1 MVLSDMA
8 VRRAKATGKAYDLY
22 DTLGLYLAVTA
33 NGGKSWHFRYYWLN
47 KRKRMSFGT
56 YPEVSLLEAR
66 ALRDAARA
74 LVAKGINP
82 RVHRKQKRAAA
93 KLAGE
98 HTFEAVYK
106 QWFAH
111 RELSLKKGR
120 QCTSSTL
127 PRIFDK
133 DVLPLLGKR
142 SIYEIKRPDLL
153 EVIARIER
161 RKALSVAEK
170 VRTWFNQMFRYA
182 LVVVPDLEYNP
193 ASDLDVVAV
202 PLPPVNHNPF
212 LRMPDLPKLL
222 QRLRKYRGRL
232 QTQLGLRFLLL
243 TGVRTGELRLATP
256 DQFHL
261 DQGLWIIPPEIVK
274 QLQTDMR
281 RKRQKPQDIPP
292 YIVPLSAQAIEIVR
306 HLLDHFKP
314 AQRYLFRH
322 DYDLKRRM
330 SENTLNTALKRM
342 GYRDL
347 QTGHGLRAVMST
359 ALNEIGY
366 PLKWVDA
373 QLSHVDPN
381 KTSAT
386 YNHAEYVE
394 QRRRMMQDWADRLDL
409 FEQNMVEAAS
419 MPLTIH
425 VEGVSAVTNEQANG
439 TEPPKTTAASPIL
452 LVTKPGD
459 AVPLVTTAAHR
470 LSAVTLPQPA
480 AQPLSDVQRERM
492 ELIDV
497 FESPH
502 NLPVAAYAKLAG
514 KSRRWIS
521 YEVRAGNLLALNV
534 GNRGQRVP
542 DWHLDPHK
550 HALIQAVLKL
560 NRDADPWKIYHAL
573 LKPRGALGR
582 RSAIEAV
589 TADNLDKAIMVVS
602 TDVKEGEWF
611 PLQVA

>member
-1 MVLSDMA
+1 
-8 VRRAKATGKAYDLY
+8 
-22 DTLGLYLAVTA
+22 
-33 NGGKSWHFRYYWLN
+33 
-47 KRKRMSFGT
+47 
-56 YPEVSLLEAR
+56 
-66 ALRDAARA
+66 
-74 LVAKGINP
+74 
-82 RVHRKQKRAAA
+82 
-93 KLAGE
+93 
-98 HTFEAVYK
+98 
-106 QWFAH
+106 
-111 RELSLKKGR
+111 
-120 QCTSSTL
+120 
-127 PRIFDK
+127 
-133 DVLPLLGKR
+133 
-142 SIYEIKRPDLL
+142 
-153 EVIARIER
+153 
-161 RKALSVAEK
+161 
-170 VRTWFNQMFRYA
+170 
-182 LVVVPDLEYNP
+182 
-193 ASDLDVVAV
+193 
-202 PLPPVNHNPF
+202 
-212 LRMPDLPKLL
+212 
-222 QRLRKYRGRL
+222 
-232 QTQLGLRFLLL
+232 
-243 TGVRTGELRLATP
+243 
-256 DQFHL
+256 
-261 DQGLWIIPPEIVK
+261 
-274 QLQTDMR
+274 
-281 RKRQKPQDIPP
+281 
-292 YIVPLSAQAIEIVR
+292 
-306 HLLDHFKP
+306 
-314 AQRYLFRH
+314 
-322 DYDLKRRM
+322 
-330 SENTLNTALKRM
+330 
-342 GYRDL
+342 
-347 QTGHGLRAVMST
+347 
-359 ALNEIGY
+359 
-366 PLKWVDA
+366 
-373 QLSHVDPN
+373 
-381 KTSAT
+381 
-386 YNHAEYVE
+386 
-394 QRRRMMQDWADRLDL
+394 MMQDWADRLDL

-439 TEPPKTTAASPIL
+439 AEPPKTTAASPIL

-459 AVPLVTTAAHR
+459 AVPLVTASAHR